1 MESQSMNDRS
11 SKDGDTEQALSDLI
25 RGEYRQAVIRLA
37 LGSPLLAGS
46 LLLALWGLHTSLPLG
61 TVAKTTL
68 TLLVLV
74 PLVLLISIVR
84 RPGAFLWRRYIALVF
99 DVAALTTVLYLG
111 ENILFPLCIAYSWII
126 FDYIKRYGMQLLY
139 PAAIASFL
147 CFSALIL
154 ISDFWQSNS
163 GFGFIYLAFIALLP
177 VYLNRFSPN
186 GVVVGAKAG
195 QETTIGP
202 QTETGLATEAE
213 TAPEGIP
220 ANPINITG
228 KKILLA
234 SSDSEDRHGIQ
245 KQLDLWGAQSVLAS
259 NAAHAFY
266 ELISAAKRGSPFHTV
281 IVDQGRLGMDAA
293 QFASAIR
300 SEAMLQNIYLIHV
313 GSGNQGVQ
321 GDRLLNAGFTKLLA
335 TPLNKTFLFNALHN
349 TYTQPESGG
358 QVVRL
363 IDRYSNEISNQPLS
377 ILVADRSFS
386 VRQRVRSI
394 LQRAGHRVFM
404 VNNGARVLDALDSHR
419 FDLAMV
425 SLDLREITG
434 LEAFKLYRFTRVDK
448 QCVPFILLLQE
459 PTKELLK
466 RCSDA
471 GINATINQNADARRY
486 LETVAKVVREGG
498 DETKTGFSDSLSLRH
513 VGSGSALNKRVVL
526 DTNRLLEIER
536 LGGGIRFLSDLID
549 SFNRDNR
556 RILTQMK
563 QATKDANPNRFR
575 DLGHAIKDAAGSLGA
590 LKLYQLGT
598 AASRLPDREFQESA
612 ATLVQEIT
620 ECCRISNNALHSYL
634 LGQTPNENDSL
645 RD

>member
-1 MESQSMNDRS
+1 MNDRNG
-11 SKDGDTEQALSDLI
+11 KDGDTERAPPDLL
-25 RGEYRQAVIRLA
+25 RSEYGQAVIRLA
-37 LGSPLLAGS
+37 IGSPLLIGS
-46 LLLALWGLHTSLPLG
+46 LLLAFWGLHANLLPG
-61 TVAKTTL
+61 TVVTTTL

-74 PLVLLISIVR
+74 PLALLISVVQ
-84 RPGAFLWRRYIALVF
+84 RPGAYLWRRYTGLVF

-111 ENILFPLCIAYSWII
+111 DNILFPLCIAYSWII
-126 FDYIKRYGMQLLY
+126 FDYVKQFGIRFLY
-139 PAAIASFL
+139 SSAVASFL
-147 CFSALIL
+147 CFGALLL
-154 ISDFWQSNS
+154 ISDFWQANT
-163 GFGFIYLAFIALLP
+163 GFGLIYLFFIALLP
-177 VYLNRFSPN
+177 VYLNHFSPTREMPMPMT
-186 GVVVGAKAG
+186 G
-195 QETTIGP
+195 QETGDSP
-202 QTETGLATEAE
+202 QGETGLAAQGE
-213 TAPEGIP
+213 TAPERIQE
-220 ANPINITG
+220 NPVNITG
-228 KKILLA
+228 KKILLV
-234 SSDSEDRHGIQ
+234 SSDIEDRHGIQ
-245 KQLDLWGAQSVLAS
+245 KQLGLWGVQSTLVS
-259 NAAHAFY
+259 NAAHSFY
-266 ELISAAKRGSPFHTV
+266 ELISASKRGSPYQTV
-281 IVDQGRLGMDAA
+281 IVDHGRLGMDAA
-293 QFASAIR
+293 QFASTVR
-300 SEAMLQNIYLIHV
+300 SEAMLQNLYLIHV
-313 GSGNQGVQ
+313 GPGNQGVQ

-363 IDRYSNEISNQPLS
+363 IDRYSSEISEQPLS

-419 FDLAMV
+419 FDLAII

-448 QCVPFILLLQE
+448 QCVPFIILLEE

-486 LETVAKVVREGG
+486 LETVAKVVRESS
-498 DETKTGFSDSLSLRH
+498 DETKTSFSARSSYTSF
-513 VGSGSALNKRVVL
+513 GIGSAPRKGAVL

-563 QATKDANPNRFR
+563 QATKDANSNRFR

-598 AASRLPDREFQESA
+598 AASRLSDKEFYDSA

-634 LGQTPNENDSL
+634 LGQTPSENDIL